1 MNKEGVHVLSSY
13 FCYQQL
19 QKELVIIFNIIMV
32 LCSFI
37 AITVSPQSVFA
48 FIYTTATF
56 TCEGT
61 GNTLHWIVKS
71 ALLTLTVQQER
82 NITFTDPGG
91 PGNLSSIL
99 TVTALPIN
107 DGIGIGCLIVS
118 NSSII
123 PAFSNS
129 ATLTVRG

>member
-1 MNKEGVHVLSSY
+1 M
-13 FCYQQL
+13 
-19 QKELVIIFNIIMV
+19 
-32 LCSFI
+32 
-37 AITVSPQSVFA
+37 SPQSVIVSPFE
-48 FIYTTATF
+48 IATF

-61 GNTLHWIVKS
+61 GNTLHWQVQS
-71 ALLTLTVQQER
+71 APLTPTVQQER
-82 NITFTDPGG
+82 DITFTDPGG

-99 TVTALPIN
+99 TVPALPSN
-107 DGIGIGCLIVS
+107 DGIAIGCFILS

>member
-1 MNKEGVHVLSSY
+1 M
-13 FCYQQL
+13 
-19 QKELVIIFNIIMV
+19 
-32 LCSFI
+32 
-37 AITVSPQSVFA
+37 SPQSVVA
-48 FIYTTATF
+48 LIYTTATF

-61 GNTLHWIVKS
+61 GNTLHWQVQS
-71 ALLTLTVQQER
+71 GPLTLTVQRER

-99 TVTALPIN
+99 TVLALPIN
-107 DGIGIGCLIVS
+107 DGISIGCYILS
-118 NSSII
+118 NSNII

>member
-1 MNKEGVHVLSSY
+1 MIL
-13 FCYQQL
+13 CP
-19 QKELVIIFNIIMV
+19 LVV
-32 LCSFI
+32 
-37 AITVSPQSVFA
+37 TVSPQSVTVDPFE
-48 FIYTTATF
+48 IATF
-56 TCEGT
+56 TCKGT
-61 GNTLHWIVKS
+61 GDALHWLVQS
-71 ALLTLTVQQER
+71 AVLTLTVQQER

-118 NSSII
+118 NTSII

-129 ATLTVRG
+129 ATLTIRG

>member
-1 MNKEGVHVLSSY
+1 M
-13 FCYQQL
+13 
-19 QKELVIIFNIIMV
+19 
-32 LCSFI
+32 
-37 AITVSPQSVFA
+37 SPHSVDA
-48 FIYTTATF
+48 PIYTTATF

-61 GNTLHWIVKS
+61 GNTLYWIVQ
-71 ALLTLTVQQER
+71 AAPLTLTVQQER

-99 TVTALPIN
+99 TVPALPIN
-107 DGIGIGCLIVS
+107 DGIGLGCFIVS
-118 NSSII
+118 NSSI

>member
-1 MNKEGVHVLSSY
+1 
-13 FCYQQL
+13 
-19 QKELVIIFNIIMV
+19 MV

-37 AITVSPQSVFA
+37 AVTVSPQSVFA

-61 GNTLHWIVKS
+61 GNTLHWAVQS
-71 ALLTLTVQQER
+71 GPLTLTVQQER

-99 TVTALPIN
+99 TVPALPIN
-107 DGIGIGCLIVS
+107 DGIGIGCVIAS
-118 NSSII
+118 NTSII

>member
-1 MNKEGVHVLSSY
+1 
-13 FCYQQL
+13 
-19 QKELVIIFNIIMV
+19 MV

-37 AITVSPQSVFA
+37 VVTVSPQSVIVGPFE
-48 FIYTTATF
+48 IATF

-61 GNTLHWIVKS
+61 GNTLDWLVES
-71 ALLTLTVQQER
+71 TVLTLTVQQER

-99 TVTALPIN
+99 TVPALPIN
-107 DGIGIGCLIVS
+107 DGINIGCFIVS

-123 PAFSNS
+123 PAISNG

>member
-1 MNKEGVHVLSSY
+1 
-13 FCYQQL
+13 
-19 QKELVIIFNIIMV
+19 MV
-32 LCSFI
+32 LCPLVV
-37 AITVSPQSVFA
+37 TVSPQSVTVGPFE
-48 FIYTTATF
+48 IATF

-61 GNTLHWIVKS
+61 GNTLHWQVQS
-71 ALLTLTVQQER
+71 ASLTPTVQQER

-107 DGIGIGCLIVS
+107 AGIGIGCFIVS
-118 NSSII
+118 NTSII

>member
-1 MNKEGVHVLSSY
+1 
-13 FCYQQL
+13 
-19 QKELVIIFNIIMV
+19 MV
-32 LCSFI
+32 LCPLVV
-37 AITVSPQSVFA
+37 TVSPQSVTVGPFE
-48 FIYTTATF
+48 IATF

-61 GNTLHWIVKS
+61 GNTLHWLVQ
-71 ALLTLTVQQER
+71 AAPLTPTVQQER

-99 TVTALPIN
+99 TVPALPVN
-107 DGIGIGCLIVS
+107 NGIGIGCFIVS
-118 NSSII
+118 NTSII

>member
-1 MNKEGVHVLSSY
+1 M
-13 FCYQQL
+13 
-19 QKELVIIFNIIMV
+19 
-32 LCSFI
+32 
-37 AITVSPQSVFA
+37 SPQSVTVGPFE
-48 FIYTTATF
+48 IATF

-61 GNTLHWIVKS
+61 GNTLDWLVES
-71 ALLTLTVQQER
+71 TVLTLTVQQER

-99 TVTALPIN
+99 TVPALPIN
-107 DGIGIGCLIVS
+107 NGISISCLIVS
-118 NSSII
+118 NTSII